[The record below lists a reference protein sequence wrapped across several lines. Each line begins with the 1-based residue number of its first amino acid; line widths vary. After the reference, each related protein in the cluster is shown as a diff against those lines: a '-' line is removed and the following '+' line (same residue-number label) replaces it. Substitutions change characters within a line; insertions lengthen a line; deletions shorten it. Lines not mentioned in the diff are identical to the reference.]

1 MLRIVSVGERLV
13 HRLVCVVAALP
24 SLFCLT
30 GGARA
35 EQPPRDPT
43 QNEALRIPPGQ
54 SKPWTEGQMRNATP
68 LPTPVDR
75 VVTHDKPRPRDTK
88 PAGN

>member
-13 HRLVCVVAALP
+13 HRLVCVVAAIP
-24 SLFCLT
+24 SLFCLM

-54 SKPWTEGQMRNATP
+54 SKPWTEDQMRNAAP

-75 VVTHDKPRPRDTK
+75 VLVRDKPRPRDIQSR
-88 PAGN
+88 GN